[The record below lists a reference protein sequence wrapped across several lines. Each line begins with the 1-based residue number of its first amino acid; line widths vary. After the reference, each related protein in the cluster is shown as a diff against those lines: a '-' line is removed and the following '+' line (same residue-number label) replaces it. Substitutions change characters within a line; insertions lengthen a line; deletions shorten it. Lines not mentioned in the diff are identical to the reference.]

1 MKDLKAILFFF
12 LRGISIKYFLVILS
26 FFVNLIFANYQF
38 ETIASNLDD
47 AWSFDFLN
55 ENQIIFTEQPGKI
68 KIVTISSGEILN
80 VEGAPK
86 VQYASQ
92 GGLSEILLDPDFE
105 KNNTLYLTYSALNE
119 SGKSTLFLM
128 SAELSNN
135 SLINK
140 KVIFEANAFRRVPI
154 HLGAKI
160 DFLSDG
166 TLLLTSGDGFDYKEQ
181 AQSLNNHFGKIIRI
195 KKDGSVPSDN
205 PFVDKPNALPEI
217 FSYGHRN
224 MQGLVV
230 MEDGRIFEHEH
241 GPRGGDEFNL
251 IEPGKNYGWPAITYG
266 IDYSGAVISPF
277 TEMDGMEQP
286 LKYWVPSI
294 APSDM
299 IYYDGDLY
307 PELKNSFL
315 ITALKSRDVKKIK
328 KTNGL
333 FSEESIFSN
342 LKSRLRSIRVSP
354 SGEIYLLTDGRKGK
368 LIKVSITE
376 I

>member
-1 MKDLKAILFFF
+1 MKDLKAILLFFK
-12 LRGISIKYFLVILS
+12 GKSIKYFLVSLS

-38 ETIASNLDD
+38 ETIVSNLDD

-55 ENQIIFTEQPGKI
+55 ENQIIFTEQPGKL

-92 GGLSEILLDPDFE
+92 GGLSEIVLDPDFK

-195 KKDGSVPSDN
+195 NKDGSVPFDN
-205 PFVDKPNALPEI
+205 PFVDIPYALPEI

-251 IEPGKNYGWPAITYG
+251 IESGKNYGWPAITYG

-307 PELKNSFL
+307 PELRNSFL
-315 ITALKSRDVKKIK
+315 ITALKSKDVKKIK
-328 KTNGL
+328 KTNNI

-342 LKSRLRSIRVSP
+342 LKSRLRSIGISP

-368 LIKVSITE
+368 LLKVSTAE